1 MKRWVFSL
9 LDTGVMD
16 NLSREEIKNTRLLNA
31 GCLAWIPLNV
41 LFIFEDLILNPEP
54 WINVSTFAI
63 TSVALFA
70 ILLFQRKT
78 WHKTARGIFI
88 GLSLLHYMA
97 FCVFLEP
104 GSLIEFFML
113 MIPIFTL
120 IFFNNW
126 WLGILSLIVSFA
138 CFTYTI
144 TYFNNYPGLEM
155 QHLANLALFFAIYLA
170 FAYFKN
176 LNIKSEKSLEEQKNQ
191 AIEAS
196 RKIEEQ
202 RKELEI
208 QRNQALEDGKKIEQQ
223 RKELEELNRFQ
234 AHFWV
239 NLSHEIRTPLT
250 LIKGASQ
257 KLLKESQEEDFKD
270 YFQRIDKNADKIKL
284 LIDNIMD
291 LAKIKAD
298 KLVLHEVKTDLAAL
312 VSKTFSSFEPL
323 FTEKKIDYSFENN
336 TGYSG
341 IICDLDPLF
350 FERALTNLLLNAYKY
365 TPKEGKINVKL
376 QIESNTALI
385 QIIDTGCGIPKD
397 EIEHIFDSFY
407 RAQNTQ
413 NEAGGTGVGLSFTKE
428 IIQLHKG
435 DIHVESIE
443 GFGATFT
450 VKIPYSGLLK
460 NNGPTVEKSNL
471 INTTQAKILIVE
483 DNTDM
488 RQYIMELL
496 KDFSTHEADNGK
508 SALEKVQ
515 QNTYELIITDYMMP
529 ELNGYQF
536 INSIRN
542 DGNDCPVIVLTAR
555 TDTEAK
561 LEFLRLGIDDYLTKP
576 FNEEELRIRVE
587 NCIKKFRSKNSYNN
601 HGDLSNDFLLNDEL
615 EKIKRIV
622 EANIKASDF
631 NLQGLAEELF
641 MTERT
646 LNRKIK
652 SWCGLTPNALIREI
666 KMQKAYEYYL
676 NRKVSSLKELAA
688 EVGFKN
694 TGHFSKLFQ
703 GRFGIKPNFDL
714 PALKQTHE

>member
-1 MKRWVFSL
+1 MKRWVLSL
-9 LDTGVMD
+9 LDTGVTG
-16 NLSREEIKNTRLLNA
+16 NLSRDEIKNTRLLNA
-31 GCLAWIPLNV
+31 GCLAWIPLNI

-54 WINVSTFAI
+54 WINVSTFAL

-70 ILLFQRKT
+70 ILFFQRKT

-113 MIPIFTL
+113 LIPIFTL
-120 IFFNNW
+120 IFFNNM
-126 WLGILSLIVSFA
+126 WLGILSWIISFA
-138 CFTYTI
+138 CFTFTI
-144 TYFNNYPGLEM
+144 TYFKNYQGVEM

-176 LNIKSEKSLEEQKNQ
+176 LNIRSEKSLEEQKNQ

-202 RKELEI
+202 RKELEK
-208 QRNQALEDGKKIEQQ
+208 QRNQALEDSKKIEQQ

-257 KLLKESQEEDFKD
+257 KLLKEGPEEGLKD
-270 YFQRIDKNADKIKL
+270 YYQRIDKNADKIKL
-284 LIDNIMD
+284 LVDNIMD
-291 LAKIKAD
+291 LAKIKAN
-298 KLVLHEVKTDLAAL
+298 KLVLNQVEIDLVAL
-312 VSKTFSSFEPL
+312 VTKTFSSFDSL

-336 TGYSG
+336 TGHYG
-341 IICDLDPLF
+341 VKCELDALF

-365 TPKEGKINVKL
+365 TPQEGKITIK
-376 QIESNTALI
+376 IETEEIFAI
-385 QIIDTGCGIPKD
+385 IKVIDTGCGIPKD
-397 EIEHIFDSFY
+397 EIQQIFDSFY

-443 GFGATFT
+443 GLGATFT
-450 VKIPYSGLLK
+450 VKIPF
-460 NNGPTVEKSNL
+460 TEF
-471 INTTQAKILIVE
+471 IAKPEPEEVNMEPEETSQSSILIVE
-483 DNTDM
+483 DNHEM
-488 RQYIMELL
+488 RQYIKELL
-496 KDFSTHEADNGK
+496 KDYSVHEAGNGK
-508 SALEKVQ
+508 TGLDRVE
-515 QNTYELIITDYMMP
+515 QNRYDLIITDYMMP

-536 INSIRN
+536 INTIRKQ
-542 DGNDCPVIVLTAR
+542 GYDCPVIVLTAR

-561 LEFLRLGIDDYLTKP
+561 LEFLRLGIDEYLTKP
-576 FNEEELRIRVE
+576 FNEEELIIRAE
-587 NCIKKFRSKNSYNN
+587 NCIKKYRSKISY
-601 HGDLSNDFLLNDEL
+601 SNEEQPGEPLKNEEL
-615 EKIKRIV
+615 DKIKSIV
-622 EANIKASDF
+622 ESNLKSSDF
-631 NLQGLAEELF
+631 NLQDLAEELF

-652 SWCGLTPNALIREI
+652 SWCGLTPNSFIREI
-666 KMQKAYEYYL
+666 KLQKAYDLYS

-694 TGHFSKLFQ
+694 TGHFSKLFN
-703 GRFGIKPNFDL
+703 GRFGLKPNFNY
-714 PALKQTHE
+714 PALKTFQDD